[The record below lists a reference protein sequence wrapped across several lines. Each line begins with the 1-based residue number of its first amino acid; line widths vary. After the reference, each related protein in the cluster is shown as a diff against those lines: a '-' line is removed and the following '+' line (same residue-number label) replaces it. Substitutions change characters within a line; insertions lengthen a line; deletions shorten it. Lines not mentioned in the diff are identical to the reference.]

1 MFCDAKLESEDK
13 TRNIY
18 KKASLVNPNDFVV

>member
-1 MFCDAKLESEDK
+1 MLNMRK

-18 KKASLVNPNDFVV
+18 KK